1 MKWTLVLSHRDGTVE
16 KDSTHDNRAEAEA
29 RAAKAALYWE
39 PFGTIVMVLP
49 ATVAAKIKA

>member
-1 MKWTLVLSHRDGTVE
+1 MKWTLVLSHRDGTFE
-16 KDSTHDNRAEAEA
+16 KDSTHGNRAEAEA

-39 PFGTIVMVLP
+39 PFGTMVMVLP